1 MTQTPDTTIKNPI
14 GVTTMRE
21 LLCHYLARVYE
32 AGHRDTSY
40 EEGETLDEALRQVN
54 QVLGFAGYE
63 PESKEREALLQRASE
78 LGTFPWTLPDLPE
91 IEIRA
96 LRFVHDP
103 DNWTDFEMCKE
114 SRSAD
119 VSPDWFLL
127 CEAVEAKYGAPV
139 ITEDVPEL
147 SAALVATNTTQ
158 EVE

>member
-1 MTQTPDTTIKNPI
+1 MSEKEREGTI

-40 EEGETLDEALRQVN
+40 QEGETLDEVLRQVN

-63 PESKEREALLQRASE
+63 PESAQRAALLRPATAS
-78 LGTFPWTLPDLPE
+78 GTFPWLLPGPKDCIETL
-91 IEIRA
+91 A

-103 DNWTDFEMCKE
+103 DNWADYEMCKE
-114 SRSAD
+114 SNSAAA
-119 VSPDWFLL
+119 SPDWFRL

-147 SAALVATNTTQ
+147 REGAPHGG
-158 EVE
+158 